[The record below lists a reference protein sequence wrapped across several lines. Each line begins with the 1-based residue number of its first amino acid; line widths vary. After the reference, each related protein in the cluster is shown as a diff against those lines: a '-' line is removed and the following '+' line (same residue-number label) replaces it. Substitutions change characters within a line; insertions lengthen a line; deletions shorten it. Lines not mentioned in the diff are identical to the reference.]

1 MDANKF
7 QKMIRRTLLEEVEK
21 RSGVTDKE
29 IYERVPEVTHG
40 DEYEDVVPHKHD
52 SKTKIEILDAILK
65 AVKVVDPSITVVW
78 DDNDDISVSARDL
91 FQARITP
98 RWENSYNIEAM
109 IRNEDRIY
117 VTNQT
122 IDQVIDFLKIN
133 LKNADTRTQKAYDKS
148 IKNGMLKND
157 KTTAPDKGLPQTNKP
172 KTLPL
177 TNEAPKTE
185 KNKDK
190 NYTEKQVKDEKDLP
204 EKPMREA
211 KGGKLQADHK
221 ANNPKTLMKE
231 KTKFPEKKPNTTL
244 SVKIS
249 KQDTSKFK

>member
-1 MDANKF
+1 MDAKDLK
-7 QKMIRRTLLEEVEK
+7 KMIRRTLLEEVEK
-21 RSGVTDKE
+21 RSATNQE

-40 DEYEDVVPHKHD
+40 EEYKDIVPHQRD
-52 SKTKIEILDAILK
+52 GQTKEEILDTILK
-65 AVKVVDPSITVVW
+65 VVKAADSTGTVVW

-91 FQARITP
+91 FRVRITP

-122 IDQVIDFLKIN
+122 IEQVVNFLKTN
-133 LKNADTRTQKAYDKS
+133 LKNATTRTQKAYDKS
-148 IKNGMLKND
+148 KKNGDMKND
-157 KTTAPDKGLPQTNKP
+157 ETPAPDKGMPQKDKP

-190 NYTEKQVKDEKDLP
+190 NYTEKQVKEEKDLP
-204 EKPMREA
+204 EKPMRPA
-211 KGGKLQADHK
+211 TGGKLQVDHK

-231 KTKFPEKKPNTTL
+231 KTKYPEKNPNTQL

-249 KQDTSKFK
+249 KQDTSKLKT